1 MIICNNHN
9 AKTTKTTNAQND
21 TFDDASFASSA
32 CGCDTLLIP
41 ALCFQ
46 DYMSE
51 DGQI

>member
-21 TFDDASFASSA
+21 TFDDASSA